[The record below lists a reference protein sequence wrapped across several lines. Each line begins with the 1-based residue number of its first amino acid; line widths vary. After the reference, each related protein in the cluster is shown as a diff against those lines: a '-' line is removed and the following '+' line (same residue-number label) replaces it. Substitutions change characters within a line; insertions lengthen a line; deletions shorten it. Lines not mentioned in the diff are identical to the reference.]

1 MSLHHNAVLL
11 FLKFTFTLCVLCEY
25 SFYIALFWSTGRW
38 TCFGEHAVFV
48 VMLKTISS
56 TATSHC
62 NHIRMQAIK
71 KTATMREKFL
81 HITHTNHLNQTTITS
96 LNTEENEYVTK
107 SNHAFH
113 ILHCSVSSSVTKH
126 PQVSRSVTD
135 TISPYNS
142 YSCLPSCFW
151 TRKWS
156 SSPE

>member
-1 MSLHHNAVLL
+1 MVVL
-11 FLKFTFTLCVLCEY
+11 K
-25 SFYIALFWSTGRW
+25 A
-38 TCFGEHAVFV
+38 
-48 VMLKTISS
+48 ISAS
-56 TATSHC
+56 TATSL
-62 NHIRMQAIK
+62 ITMQALK

-81 HITHTNHLNQTTITS
+81 SITHTHTHHLNQTTITS

-156 SSPE
+156 SSPGSCEMYWNRVFFSELQSKWYCLLFTFF